1 MISAATPSVPSDGD
15 RDPTVL
21 VVEEDD
27 VARSFLADNLEADRY
42 RVRTADSREK
52 ALAILSVQQPD
63 VIVVDVNGK
72 TLDLIDAIREWR
84 RARRPR

>member
-1 MISAATPSVPSDGD
+1 MIPAGNPSPDD

-27 VARSFLADNLEADRY
+27 AARSFLADNLEADRY

-52 ALAILSVQQPD
+52 PSRSCRSSSP
-63 VIVVDVNGK
+63 
-72 TLDLIDAIREWR
+72 T
-84 RARRPR
+84 